1 MLERIQS
8 LVRCS
13 SDAAP
18 SSGRGRVFLVIVAGF
33 CVVRPYNARSDGRG
47 GRVAGFRCAPART
60 RTSAYH
66 SRANRILVPHFPGVL
81 IVPAP

>member
-13 SDAAP
+13 SDTAP
-18 SSGRGRVFLVIVAGF
+18 SLGRGRVFLVIVAGF
-33 CVVRPYNARSDGRG
+33 CVARPYNARSEDMSGH
-47 GRVAGFRCAPART
+47 VAGLRCARART
-60 RTSAYH
+60 MTSAYH
-66 SRANRILVPHFPGVL
+66 SRANRILVVEFPSVL